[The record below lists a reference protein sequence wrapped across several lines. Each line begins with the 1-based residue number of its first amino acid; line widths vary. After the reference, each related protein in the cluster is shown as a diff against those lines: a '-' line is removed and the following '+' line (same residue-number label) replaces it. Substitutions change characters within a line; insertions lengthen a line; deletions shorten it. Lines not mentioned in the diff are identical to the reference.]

1 MIMTVGF
8 GFQQRNEIV
17 VIPVG
22 TVFAFTQLR
31 STMPGAPEGFGTLF
45 LVDPILNAD
54 MYNPGDVLGRSTV
67 IQRMIEK

>member
-1 MIMTVGF
+1 
-8 GFQQRNEIV
+8 
-17 VIPVG
+17 
-22 TVFAFTQLR
+22 
-31 STMPGAPEGFGTLF
+31 MPGAPEGFGTLF